1 MKRRDF
7 MGIVGAVLGGLIGIF
22 IGGMMGI
29 FIGGNF
35 LSNVTMF
42 GVTGYELGANMGLI
56 LGLIIFIPI
65 GIILGKK
72 SVSE

>member
-7 MGIVGAVLGGLIGIF
+7 MGIVGAVLGALIGMF
-22 IGGMMGI
+22 IGGMLGM
-29 FIGGNF
+29 FIGGNL

-42 GVTGYELGANMGLI
+42 GSTGYQLGANIGLI
-56 LGLIIFIPI
+56 LGLIVFIPF